1 MTAETSTAKSLT
13 GGEVPVAADRGTV
26 TRRQRRKG
34 CLTLLGAVLIWGS
47 TFVATKDAL
56 HAFPPL
62 TLAALRFALA
72 LVLLWPLYAR
82 NRRTSPPLP
91 LGVAVLLGFFGVFL
105 YFALQ
110 NWALLYCRAGTAS
123 LTLASIPAFTALGSR
138 FFLSEQIGPL
148 RATGILASTAGVGVL
163 VCCENSTVPAAGLS
177 GANNA
182 LTEAAINPGGLL
194 LIGAALAWAVYT
206 VLGRRLSPS
215 HHPTLITFQTTLW
228 GLVFLL
234 PFALVEQQ
242 PAYLR
247 LGRESWV
254 VLLYL
259 GVVASALPIFLWN
272 YALKTFPAS
281 EAGTYLNL
289 VPVVATTMGGLL
301 LGERFS
307 LTEVLAGLLVIAGVV
322 LAQGP
327 NRPAS
332 GRLGGEAP
340 VGASPLT
347 GAAARGEGM
356 GHEGSHRL
364 APDAREHIVLSC
376 LVSCCLPRFS
386 FAE

>member
-1 MTAETSTAKSLT
+1 MKVEIWPSCREVGKRAAGIIRRTLQRDPSAGNSTT
-13 GGEVPVAADRGTV
+13 GAVPVTADPGTV
-26 TRRQRRKG
+26 TKGERRK
-34 CLTLLGAVLIWGS
+34 CLLALLGAVLIWGS

-72 LVLLWPLYAR
+72 LVLIWPLYAR
-82 NRRTSPPLP
+82 SRHRSPALP

-123 LTLASIPAFTALGSR
+123 LILASIPALTALGSR
-138 FFLSEQIGPL
+138 FFLSERIGPL
-148 RATGILASTAGVGVL
+148 RVTGILASMAGVAVL
-163 VCCENSTVPAAGLS
+163 VRCENSTPAAGLS
-177 GANNA
+177 GANTTLA
-182 LTEAAINPGGLL
+182 GVAVNPGGLL

-215 HHPTLITFQTTLW
+215 HHPILITFQTTLW

-234 PFALVEQQ
+234 PFALAEQQ
-242 PAYLR
+242 PHYLSV
-247 LGRESWV
+247 GRESWI

-259 GVVASALPIFLWN
+259 GAVASALPIFLWN

-281 EAGTYLNL
+281 EAGIYLNL
-289 VPVVATTMGGLL
+289 VPVVATTMGALL

-322 LAQGP
+322 LAQ
-327 NRPAS
+327 RPKQRHDPGS
-332 GRLGGEAP
+332 GGVTPGAGQPGEPA
-340 VGASPLT
+340 
-347 GAAARGEGM
+347 
-356 GHEGSHRL
+356 
-364 APDAREHIVLSC
+364 
-376 LVSCCLPRFS
+376 
-386 FAE
+386 